1 MLWRR
6 LKLIDAD
13 GIPTCRG
20 RVVSFYSHG
29 DGLAVAAALE
39 DESYPLNDLIYDMA
53 NLHAGHRFS
62 RDEHRWSGR
71 MAMRCHDAYGFQN
84 IAGYLEN
91 GIPTQYGFGAESIVM
106 DVHSNGL
113 NKYKWVTDFLGAGD
127 IDRIIIEWRSL
138 LRQTLHSPALEW
150 ERWVHFKELARKIL
164 DETESPTLKDL
175 PPLEYEQ
182 KQRVNH
188 ALRMR

>member
-1 MLWRR
+1 
-6 LKLIDAD
+6 
-13 GIPTCRG
+13 
-20 RVVSFYSHG
+20 
-29 DGLAVAAALE
+29 
-39 DESYPLNDLIYDMA
+39 
-53 NLHAGHRFS
+53 
-62 RDEHRWSGR
+62 

>member
-1 MLWRR
+1 
-6 LKLIDAD
+6 
-13 GIPTCRG
+13 
-20 RVVSFYSHG
+20 
-29 DGLAVAAALE
+29 
-39 DESYPLNDLIYDMA
+39 
-53 NLHAGHRFS
+53 
-62 RDEHRWSGR
+62 
-71 MAMRCHDAYGFQN
+71 
-84 IAGYLEN
+84 
-91 GIPTQYGFGAESIVM
+91 M

-150 ERWVHFKELARKIL
+150 ERWIHFKELARKIL